1 MKKSRLIITL
11 SVIVTA
17 LVLLAS
23 CSLGLPSVK
32 PEKTETTTETTT
44 LPQPDLS
51 VWEDRYEEFLL
62 AVINGT
68 QTVVGYELEVENCR
82 FGVKDIDGD
91 EIPELLISEGE
102 FPGSKVSVFG
112 YDGFEVRLI
121 GSAGEN
127 GDIEFVPGGNKIIS
141 GEAAD
146 GQESYIIYSIADFKL
161 VETFNATS
169 IETENGKTFFIDGAE
184 VSEDEYDSRLAEN
197 ETADTETA
205 GRNLYE
211 LKSEYVLLVVEN
223 NTDLIDR
230 AIEENSIKAEEES
243 QQTAS
248 EEATPV
254 QTPPEE
260 TAEYDVGIPAEETGT
275 GTDTYPV
282 TDYYGQ

>member
-23 CSLGLPSVK
+23 CSLSLPSVK

-62 AVINGT
+62 SVINGS

-82 FGVKDIDGD
+82 FGIEDIDGD
-91 EIPELLISEGE
+91 EIPELLISEGD
-102 FPGSKVSVFG
+102 FPGSRVSIFG
-112 YDGFEVRLI
+112 YDGFEIRNI

-127 GDIEFVPGGNKIIS
+127 GEIEFVPGGNKIIS
-141 GEAAD
+141 GGAAE

-161 VETFNATS
+161 IETFNATS
-169 IETENGKTFFIDGAE
+169 IETENGKTRFIDGSE
-184 VSEDEYDSRLAEN
+184 VSEEEYNSRLAEN
-197 ETADTETA
+197 RVDETETA

-211 LKSEYVLLVVEN
+211 LKSEYVLPVVEN

-230 AIEENSIKAEEES
+230 AMEENSIRAEEAS
-243 QQTAS
+243 QQAFP
-248 EEATPV
+248 EEATPA
-254 QTPPEE
+254 QAPEE
-260 TAEYDVGIPAEETGT
+260 TAEYESGIPAEESGT
-275 GTDTYPV
+275 DTDTYPV
-282 TDYYGQ
+282 SEYSGQ